1 MKNLFFLTLTGLLI
15 SCSHFPKHSRLQ
27 HQISHALTPSS
38 ATDAETLT
46 ISETKAETDTS
57 KPSDI
62 SYNPLPDEDHHK
74 VDLWIRYFTGTGR
87 ELMQNYLERST
98 RYISLMKAIIKKQG
112 LPEDLV
118 YVALIESGFNSKA
131 HSRANAVG
139 YWQFIKSTGRRFGLR
154 IDHFVDERRDPE
166 LSTRAAVEF
175 FKDLYSLFGSWHLS
189 MAAYNA
195 GEYRVN
201 RAMMKHY
208 NRNFWHLIAKK
219 SLPSETSNY
228 VPKFIAARRIAADPA
243 KYGFSTLQY
252 QERLQYDTLPI
263 SQSIS
268 LKKLSANLKIDYKTL
283 KSLNPMYKGEYVPI
297 YDKDTAI
304 RIPLGLQA
312 NTAEA
317 LKSSLMGR
325 PKYAYM
331 DHYWYRVRRGDTLS
345 RIARRNKTTVS
356 NLRRSNRMQGR
367 SLIRVGQ
374 KLKVPTRKLAA
385 VPIKSKAKKA
395 RILPEQH
402 KITKGETLAKL
413 SRRYGVSVSKIK
425 TLNNLKGSTIHVGR
439 SLRLKAPQTAPQPS
453 AGTNVHIVRKGET
466 LIGIA
471 DKYKISLVKL
481 MKANSLNFKS
491 ILLTGTRLRIP
502 R

>member
-1 MKNLFFLTLTGLLI
+1 MGFLI
-15 SCSHFPKHSRLQ
+15 SCTHFPKHSGPK
-27 HQISHALTPSS
+27 HQISHLITPSE
-38 ATDAETLT
+38 ATET
-46 ISETKAETDTS
+46 ADTS
-57 KPSDI
+57 TPKPSNILYD
-62 SYNPLPDEDHHK
+62 PLPNEDHHK
-74 VDLWIRYFTGTGR
+74 VDLWIRYFTGQGR
-87 ELMQNYLERST
+87 ELMQTYLERST
-98 RYISLMKAIIKKQG
+98 RYISLMKAIIKAQG
-112 LPEDLV
+112 LPEDLI

-131 HSRANAVG
+131 HSRSNAVG
-139 YWQFIKSTGRRFGLR
+139 YWQFIKSTGKRFGLR

-175 FKDLYSLFGSWHLS
+175 FKDLYSLFESWPLAL
-189 MAAYNA
+189 AAYNA

-208 NRNFWHLIAKK
+208 NRNFWQLIAKK

-228 VPKFIAARRIAADPA
+228 VPKFIAARRIAGDPA
-243 KYGFSTLQY
+243 KYGFSSLQY
-252 QERLQYDTLPI
+252 QERFRYDTVPI
-263 SQSIS
+263 TQSIS
-268 LKKLSANLKIDYKTL
+268 LKKLSANLKLDYETL
-283 KSLNPMYKGEYVPI
+283 KNLNPMYKGEYVPV

-304 RIPLGLQA
+304 RVPLGLQA
-312 NTAEA
+312 SATEA
-317 LKSSLMGR
+317 LKSSLMIR

-331 DHYWYRVRRGDTLS
+331 DHYWYRVRRGDTLH

-356 NLRRSNRMQGR
+356 NLRRANRMQGR

-385 VPIKSKAKKA
+385 VPIKSKTKKA
-395 RILPEQH
+395 QTKTTPEKH
-402 KITKGETLAKL
+402 KVTRGDTLTQL
-413 SRRYGVSVSKIK
+413 SKRYGVSIPQIK
-425 TLNNLKGSTIHVGR
+425 TLNNLNGTTIHVGQ
-439 SLRLKAPQTAPQPS
+439 SLRLKATQTAS
-453 AGTNVHIVRKGET
+453 RALAGGTNFHIVRKGET

-502 R
+502 Q